1 MAPDNPPVKTDITH
15 VLGDA
20 LLDDTGAAPDPAV
33 IKLLRDQGM
42 TDDQIRAVL
51 GLKSDTSL

>member
-1 MAPDNPPVKTDITH
+1 MAADNPTIKTDISR

-20 LLDDTGAAPDPAV
+20 LLDDAGGAPDPAV
-33 IKLLRDQGM
+33 VKLLRDQGM

-51 GLKSDTSL
+51 GLKSDTAL